1 MEAYAIWGEGAFAEA
16 DEQFER
22 IKTHL
27 CSAAAARMEHSVLE
41 KRLQE
46 DGWSL
51 LRLLFQAHLDLRAH
65 EEQEQGLGSWVVGAD
80 GVEQTHHRVTE
91 RSLMTIFGPV
101 RVERIAYG
109 GRGQQSLH
117 PLDASLN
124 LPPEL
129 YSHGLCERV
138 AEEAAKSSF
147 DETVSSIERTTGAR
161 IAKRQVEQA
170 VVRGAED
177 FDAFYE
183 MRTAGDAPATP
194 GSILVLSVDGKGVV
208 MRQEDLR
215 ERTRQAAL
223 SRQSKLQ
230 KRRSKGEKPN
240 SKRMAT
246 VAAVY
251 TVAPFERTAAEIVGE
266 LHGEEDAASRSVR
279 PRPEH
284 KRVWASVVK
293 EPAEVIGE
301 AFQEARSRDREKEKT
316 WVALVDGN
324 AKQLELLQAGAEREG
339 VSLTILLD
347 VIHVVEYLWG
357 ATWALHC
364 EGSAEAE
371 AWVSERLRRILCGQS
386 SEVAAGMRRS
396 ATLRG
401 LSAQKRKPID
411 RCARYL
417 HNHRDFLRYDLALA
431 QGLPI
436 ATGVIEGACRH
447 LVKDR
452 MDLTGARWRLPSA
465 EAVLRLR
472 SLRSSGDFDSY
483 WCFHLEQE
491 RKRNHNARYAGGR
504 IPRVRRRQEKKSK
517 RRGHLRRV
525 K

>member
-1 MEAYAIWGEGAFAEA
+1 MEAYAIWGEDAFEEA
-16 DEQFER
+16 DQQFEQ
-22 IKTHL
+22 IKTQL
-27 CSAAAARMEHSVLE
+27 GSPSAARMEHSE
-41 KRLQE
+41 IESRLQQ

-51 LRLLFQAHLDLRAH
+51 LRLLFQGHLELRAR
-65 EEQEQGLGSWVVGAD
+65 EEQEQGLGSSVVGAD
-80 GVEQTHHRVTE
+80 GVERTHHRVTE

-109 GRGQQSLH
+109 ARGHRSLH
-117 PLDASLN
+117 PVDAGLN
-124 LPPEL
+124 LPAESP
-129 YSHGLCERV
+129 SHGLSKRV
-138 AEEAAKSSF
+138 AEEAAKNSF
-147 DETVSSIERTTGAR
+147 DETVASIERTTGAQ
-161 IAKRQVEQA
+161 IAKRQVEEA
-170 VVRGAED
+170 VVRAAED

-183 MRTAGDAPATP
+183 TRTAAEAPDTP
-194 GSILVLSVDGKGVV
+194 GSILVMSADGKGVV

-215 ERTRQAAL
+215 ERTRQAAM

-230 KRRSKGEKPN
+230 KRRSKGEKSN

-251 TVAPFERTAAEIVGE
+251 TIAPFERTAGDIVGE
-266 LHGEEDAASRSVR
+266 LHGEEDAAGQGVR

-284 KRVWASVVK
+284 KRVWASVAK
-293 EPAEVIGE
+293 EPAEVIAE
-301 AFQEARSRDREKEKT
+301 AFQEARSRDPEKVKT

-324 AKQLELLQAGAEREG
+324 AKQLELLQEGAEREG

-357 ATWALHC
+357 ATWALHP
-364 EGSAEAE
+364 EGSVEAE

-417 HNHRDFLRYDLALA
+417 QNHRDFLRYDLALP

-465 EAVLRLR
+465 EAVLCLR
-472 SLRSSGDFDSY
+472 SLRSSGDFDAY

-491 RKRNHNARYAGGR
+491 RKRKHNARYAGGR

-517 RRGHLRRV
+517 GCGHLRRV